1 MPKKNSIAS
10 SKGINIV
17 ARARPRLK
25 VQPRRPRGRPKAEDV
40 EAIETRLIL
49 VARQAFSRN
58 GYGATS
64 LNSIAKSARASKT
77 TFYARFPSKAALFRA
92 IIERQIA
99 GVVEELPP
107 AVAGNDDSLE
117 DKLRGYFN
125 LTLRR
130 SLSGDVLDINR
141 LILSE
146 SHQFPEL
153 GQAAQARFEVGVQR
167 VATFIEDSAR
177 QDRIACR
184 NAASAAA
191 LILSAV
197 NGWYMSIMITN
208 RVVTDRERMK
218 WVDNAV
224 RIFMASRPEW

>member
-1 MPKKNSIAS
+1 MPKKS
-10 SKGINIV
+10 SPVLSKDTNIV
-17 ARARPRLK
+17 ARARPRLRT
-25 VQPRRPRGRPKAEDV
+25 QPRRPRGRPKAEDV
-40 EAIETRLIL
+40 EAIKMRLIL
-49 VARQAFSRN
+49 VARQAFALN

-99 GVVEELPP
+99 GVVEEFPP
-107 AVAGNDDSLE
+107 DVADNDEPLE
-117 DKLRGYFN
+117 DKLRTYFN
-125 LTLRR
+125 LTIRR
-130 SLSGDVLDINR
+130 SLDGDVLDINR

-153 GQAAQARFEVGVQR
+153 GQAAQARFDVGIQR
-167 VATFIEDSAR
+167 IAKFIEDSAR
-177 QDRIACR
+177 RDRITCR
-184 NAASAAA
+184 DATSAAA

-208 RVVTDRERMK
+208 RVVSDRERMK

-224 RIFMASRPEW
+224 RIFMASRSEW